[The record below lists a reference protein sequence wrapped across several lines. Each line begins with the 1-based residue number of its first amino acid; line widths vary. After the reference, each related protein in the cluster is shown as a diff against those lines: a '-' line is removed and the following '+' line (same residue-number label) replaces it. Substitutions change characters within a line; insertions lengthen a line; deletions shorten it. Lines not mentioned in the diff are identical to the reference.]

1 MRRLREISTGWALAA
16 LLSGSVAVAAISHA
30 AAGETLAAAPT
41 SAAAA
46 VQPAPTACLVV
57 ETDDALTRT
66 YAKRLEAAI
75 TASGTFT
82 LASAPGQCGLQL
94 HVPGNLLRFQT
105 AGGVMVSTA
114 VIVTTASGHYL
125 SASISACEAK
135 DLRPCAA
142 RAVAAARLA
151 LMMREGSGA

>member
-1 MRRLREISTGWALAA
+1 MRRLREISMRWVLAA
-16 LLSGSVAVAAISHA
+16 LLSVSVAAGAVPPEPAA
-30 AAGETLAAAPT
+30 T
-41 SAAAA
+41 AAAA
-46 VQPAPTACLVV
+46 QPARAACLVV

-66 YAKRLEAAI
+66 YAKRLKAAI

-82 LASAPGQCGLQL
+82 LAPAPGQCGLQL

-105 AGGVMVSTA
+105 QGGVMVSTA

-125 SASISACEAK
+125 SASISACEAT

-151 LMMREGSGA
+151 LMMREGNGA

>member
-1 MRRLREISTGWALAA
+1 MRRLRKISMGWVLAA
-16 LLSGSVAVAAISHA
+16 LLSVSVAA
-30 AAGETLAAAPT
+30 AARAAPPQGGTSAAAPT
-41 SAAAA
+41 
-46 VQPAPTACLVV
+46 PAQQVPKACLIA
-57 ETDDALTRT
+57 ETDDALTHA
-66 YAKRLEAAI
+66 YAMRLEAAI
-75 TASGTFT
+75 AASGTFT
-82 LASAPGQCGLQL
+82 LALAPAQCDLQL

-125 SASISACEAK
+125 SASLSACRAN

-151 LMMREGSGA
+151 LMVREGNRA